1 MPHVNIKHFPMELS
15 DTQQA
20 ELLAAVTKAVTD
32 AFGCEEGVV
41 SIAVESIAEENWTE
55 QVYIPEIVN
64 RRDILGKVP
73 DYRPDAL

>member
-1 MPHVNIKHFPMELS
+1 M
-15 DTQQA
+15 
-20 ELLAAVTKAVTD
+20 TKAVTD